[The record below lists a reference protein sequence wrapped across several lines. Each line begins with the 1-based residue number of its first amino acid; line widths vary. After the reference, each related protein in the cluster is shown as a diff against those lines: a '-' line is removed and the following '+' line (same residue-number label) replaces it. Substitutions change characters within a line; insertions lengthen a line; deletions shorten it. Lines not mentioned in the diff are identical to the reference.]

1 MIRHMVYTILCEHI
15 ECIQDEVTAA
25 NCRLTH
31 TRYCPTLLDD
41 VGFLWYMNIIAKKDL
56 NMGNHWMYAMSPTD
70 RKSYTRANFEKKMTM
85 LMKLVNNGNLTMQQ
99 MMTILT

>member
-1 MIRHMVYTILCEHI
+1 MHPRRSNFSELKT
-15 ECIQDEVTAA
+15 
-25 NCRLTH
+25 NTH
-31 TRYCPTLLDD
+31 KDICPTLLDD

-85 LMKLVNNGNLTMQQ
+85 LMKLVSNGNLTMQQ